1 MIEIISAKV
10 GLNKVFLR
18 AQKTL
23 NDLKE
28 LSPHKKELIQ
38 KQEDS
43 LNELA
48 EVQVVL
54 HRLDLKCMSMS
65 GDLYRSNKLLLELQT
80 EVKDLKK
87 MNKKLLEN
95 ATL

>member
-18 AQKTL
+18 AEKTL
-23 NDLKE
+23 NDLKK
-28 LSPHKKELIQ
+28 LSPHKKELIE

-48 EVQVVL
+48 QVQVVL

-65 GDLYRSNKLLLELQT
+65 GELYRSNKLLLEMKT
-80 EVKDLKK
+80 EINDLKK
-87 MNKKLLEN
+87 INQKLLEN